1 MYKIGESGDKMS
13 ETSQVKKKRKFR
25 NPPSGYKLGDAMPES
40 LRAIG
45 LEYRESVKR
54 DKLRKSNNKG
64 DQRYGRA
71 NNSTRRT
78 N

>member
-1 MYKIGESGDKMS
+1 MT
-13 ETSQVKKKRKFR
+13 ETSEKTKKRKFR
-25 NPPSGYKLGDAMPES
+25 KPPSGYKLGDAMPES

-64 DQRYGRA
+64 DQRYGKRP
-71 NNSTRRT
+71 NSTRRT

>member
-1 MYKIGESGDKMS
+1 MTNDL
-13 ETSQVKKKRKFR
+13 KRKKYR
-25 NPPSGYKLGDAMPES
+25 KPPTGYKLGDAMPES

-64 DQRYGRA
+64 DQRYGKRPR
-71 NNSTRRT
+71 NT
-78 N
+78 